1 MTVVTPLVSVEELHE
16 LLSGPESGR
25 PTLLDVRWALGSTS
39 GRAEHEAAHLPG
51 AAWVDLDEALSGP
64 VLPDG
69 HGGRHPVP
77 DADFFARAMRAA
89 GVRTDRPVVCYDAG
103 SSVAASRAWW
113 MLTYFGKPDVRVLDG
128 GLTAW
133 EEAGLPTESGE
144 VHPEPGTFTAR
155 GGGRRLLDAD
165 AAARHPLLLDA
176 RPADRFRGENEHI
189 DPVAGH
195 IPGARSAPALGN
207 LRPDGRFLPPEELVG
222 RMAAVGVRPGDDV
235 GVYCGSGVQAA
246 HTALALQV
254 AGVTDDAAVYVGSW
268 SDWVS
273 DRTRPVELG

>member
-16 LLSGPESGR
+16 LLNGPESGR

-133 EEAGLPTESGE
+133 NGLP
-144 VHPEPGTFTAR
+144 
-155 GGGRRLLDAD
+155 
-165 AAARHPLLLDA
+165 
-176 RPADRFRGENEHI
+176 
-189 DPVAGH
+189 
-195 IPGARSAPALGN
+195 
-207 LRPDGRFLPPEELVG
+207 
-222 RMAAVGVRPGDDV
+222 
-235 GVYCGSGVQAA
+235 
-246 HTALALQV
+246 
-254 AGVTDDAAVYVGSW
+254 
-268 SDWVS
+268 
-273 DRTRPVELG
+273 